1 MGELAARTI
10 FSNDTGPLAGTGLDT
25 LAKNQGAILELEGA
39 QAPQSKT
46 ITDGSISPTA
56 SYIIV
61 DTEGSAAADDL
72 DVISPVLSASENL
85 HDGMVVY
92 LKAADSG
99 RVVTVKNTSSANGI
113 NTYDGNDYVLSPT
126 HWLKLQLRSG
136 KWYEVEGRAMET
148 ALAAATAAAA
158 ASTPATTTTRGIGR
172 VATSADLVDGA
183 TITNG
188 PAFLAAGVNT
198 SVEAAAG
205 KIPVA
210 DADGSLNS
218 WAGARYAV
226 CSTASATAAKVAD
239 LANFQLVKGSR
250 VFVTFT
256 NANTVSGALTLN
268 VNNTGAKT
276 IYNER
281 GISSASNFVYLPVGV
296 PIEFV
301 YDGTVWRYLSCCSS
315 LNCVLQQVRYQTGAL
330 ASGSTLM
337 TPSSSAPVNTQGTQF
352 MSLEITPKSATSV
365 LVIDVEAVVSFNEDQ
380 HATMALFVDSVT
392 NAISAV
398 RFSVNN
404 GWGALPTLKACI
416 PSGSVTARTYKVRIG
431 CGTSGTVYL
440 NGTSGEGQ
448 YFGGVSAST
457 ITITEY
463 AA

>member
-158 ASTPATTTTRGIGR
+158 ASTPATTTARGIGR

-183 TITNG
+183 TINNG
-188 PAFLAAGVNT
+188 PAFFSAGDAAIKTWIKSLYGDIGDLAASLAT
-198 SVEAAAG
+198 SKVGYILCNGGLYSRTTYAG
-205 KIPVA
+205 LFALIGTA
-210 DADGSLNS
+210 FGAGDGSTTFKVPDFRGRTIQGANANLMAVLS
-218 WAGARYAV
+218 AGLPNATGTIGSVVGVDGDYATYSGV
-226 CSTASATAAKVAD
+226 FGILSAKSSYQGGGGYTAKLDFNLSRASA
-239 LANFQLVKGSR
+239 
-250 VFVTFT
+250 
-256 NANTVSGALTLN
+256 
-268 VNNTGAKT
+268 
-276 IYNER
+276 IY
-281 GISSASNFVYLPVGV
+281 G
-296 PIEFV
+296 
-301 YDGTVWRYLSCCSS
+301 
-315 LNCVLQQVRYQTGAL
+315 
-330 ASGSTLM
+330 
-337 TPSSSAPVNTQGTQF
+337 
-352 MSLEITPKSATSV
+352 
-365 LVIDVEAVVSFNEDQ
+365 
-380 HATMALFVDSVT
+380 
-392 NAISAV
+392 
-398 RFSVNN
+398 
-404 GWGALPTLKACI
+404 
-416 PSGSVTARTYKVRIG
+416 
-431 CGTSGTVYL
+431 
-440 NGTSGEGQ
+440 
-448 YFGGVSAST
+448 AST
-457 ITITEY
+457 TVQPPAI
-463 AA
+463 AANIFIKY